1 MALISLKSDDFYA
14 QISTI
19 GAALKLLQFQ
29 GRDLIE
35 PAPKISRYHGS
46 VLAPWP
52 NRIRDGRYVFRGTTY
67 TTVINEVDRNNALH
81 GLVDKVEFSIQSQ
94 GDDNLHLSAIVASGN
109 HYPSDLRIDCF
120 YSLDPTGLRW
130 KISAKNIGNSP
141 APYGVSIHPYLVTG
155 TDLLVDELYLSF
167 ESKEFLEVDDQRLL
181 PLELQHVDSH
191 DFNFNNKTRI
201 GTRFIDH
208 AFKLNPLN
216 DNRRIELTDSKGVGT
231 FMEYDSAAK
240 WIQIHT
246 ADREGGADS
255 RKCLAVEPMS
265 CPPDAFNSGL
275 DLIELEPGQTFAMS
289 WLIGPIN

>member
-1 MALISLKSDDFYA
+1 MALISLKSVDFYA
-14 QISTI
+14 EISTT
-19 GAALKLLQFQ
+19 GATLKLLRFRD
-29 GRDLIE
+29 RDLIE
-35 PAPKISRYHGS
+35 PAPKAPRYHGS

-81 GLVDKVEFSIQSQ
+81 GLVDKIEFSIQSQ

-155 TDLLVDELYLSF
+155 TDLLVDELHLSF

-191 DFNFNNKTRI
+191 DFNFSNKTRI

-208 AFKLNPLN
+208 AFKLNPLS

-231 FMEYDSAAK
+231 FMEYDSEAK

-265 CPPDAFNSGL
+265 CPPDAFNSSL
-275 DLIELEPGQTFAMS
+275 DLIELEPGQTVAMS

>member
-14 QISTI
+14 EISTT
-19 GAALKLLQFQ
+19 GATLKLLQFQ

-35 PAPKISRYHGS
+35 PAPKVPRYHGS

-67 TTVINEVDRNNALH
+67 TAVINEAARGNALH
-81 GLVDKVEFSIQSQ
+81 GLVDKVEFSIQSL
-94 GDDNLHLSAIVASGN
+94 GDGYLHLCAIVASGN

-120 YSLDPTGLRW
+120 FSLDLTGLHW
-130 KISAKNIGNSP
+130 KISAKNIGNS
-141 APYGVSIHPYLVTG
+141 AVPYGVSIHPYLVTG
-155 TDLLVDELYLSF
+155 SDLLVDELYLSF
-167 ESKEFLEVDDQRLL
+167 EAKEFLEVDNQRLL
-181 PLELQHVDSH
+181 PLDLQHVDSR
-191 DFNFNNKTRI
+191 DFNFNSKVRI
-201 GTRFIDH
+201 GNRFIDH
-208 AFKLNPLN
+208 AFKISPLRN
-216 DNRRIELTDSKGVGT
+216 NNRIELTDSKGLGT
-231 FMEYDSAAK
+231 FIEYDSAAK

-275 DLIELEPGQTFAMS
+275 DLIELEPEQTFSMG